1 MSRGLLVL
9 AAAAMLSCGAVFG
22 ADAEGSF
29 DSTLNVTGP
38 VDLDVQTGSG
48 RIEVHAGG
56 SSAVVIH
63 GTIRVREGFFGSMG
77 GREKVHAIETHPP
90 IQQNGNVIR
99 IGQLEDPELRR
110 GVSIEYALTVP
121 AVTRLRCNT
130 GSGSV
135 TLDGLHGPVNAET
148 GSGSV
153 TISKIGDEVRAHT
166 GSGRIELDSI
176 QGSVDA
182 HTGSGEIRGS
192 RITGRIVADTGSG
205 TVNVEQTGSGDIKAH
220 TGSGGVTVRTA
231 TDTGFELRAHTG
243 SGSIICDRPM
253 TVHGTIGKHEL
264 MAKVGGGGSAIVDVS
279 TGSGSIRIQ

>member
-9 AAAAMLSCGAVFG
+9 AAAATLSCGAMFG

-29 DSTLNVTGP
+29 DRTLNVTGP

-48 RIEVHAGG
+48 RIEARASG
-56 SSAVVIH
+56 SSSVVIH
-63 GTIRVREGFFGSMG
+63 AHIRVREGFFGSMG
-77 GREKVHAIETHPP
+77 AGERVRAIETNPP
-90 IQQNGNVIR
+90 IQQNGNAIR
-99 IGQLEDPELRR
+99 IGHIDDPELRR
-110 GVSIEYALTVP
+110 GVSIEYVLTVP
-121 AVTRLRCNT
+121 ATTRLRSNT

-135 TLDGLHGPVNAET
+135 VVDGLHGPVNAET

-166 GSGRIELDSI
+166 GSGRIELDAI

-231 TDTGFELRAHTG
+231 TDAGFELRAHTG
-243 SGSIICDRPM
+243 SGNITVDRPM
-253 TVHGTIGKHEL
+253 TVRGTMGKHEL